1 MFRWREIETMTRR
14 LPCTVVGSS
23 ASNFLSSGD
32 PDVIAFIEQD
42 PALWQLLLDWEEEY
56 CAEPGAVDSATHL
69 LFALERSP
77 I

>member
-1 MFRWREIETMTRR
+1 MARG
-14 LPCTVVGSS
+14 LPCTVLGSS

-32 PDVIAFIEQD
+32 PDAIAIIEQD

-69 LFALERSP
+69 LFALERSLT
-77 I
+77 